1 MSIQCNVDWTG
12 ICIEVVHL
20 IHRNFSFLYQ
30 QLSCFVFDLEHH
42 SVGGENVVCKTLT
55 FFSTEYLNQC
65 SIRNIFQRVATGWM
79 VHWTWCQMILSFLPS
94 CYVLP
99 NLNNYKSIKKLRVT
113 SGMCLFTSNIIAQSS
128 AAVMIN
134 LQAILR

>member
-20 IHRNFSFLYQ
+20 IHHNFSFLYQ
-30 QLSCFVFDLEHH
+30 QLSCFVFDLGHH

-65 SIRNIFQRVATGWM
+65 SIRNIFQRVA
-79 VHWTWCQMILSFLPS
+79 ILSSFLL
-94 CYVLP
+94 CFAYLTK
-99 NLNNYKSIKKLRVT
+99 YKSIKKLRVT

>member
-20 IHRNFSFLYQ
+20 IHHNFSFLYQ
-30 QLSCFVFDLEHH
+30 QLSCFVFDLEHR

-65 SIRNIFQRVATGWM
+65 SIRNIFQRVA
-79 VHWTWCQMILSFLPS
+79 ILSSFLL
-94 CYVLP
+94 CFAYLTK
-99 NLNNYKSIKKLRVT
+99 YKSIKKLRVT

>member
-1 MSIQCNVDWTG
+1 MDGTLNVMSD
-12 ICIEVVHL
+12 
-20 IHRNFSFLYQ
+20 
-30 QLSCFVFDLEHH
+30 DP
-42 SVGGENVVCKTLT
+42 
-55 FFSTEYLNQC
+55 
-65 SIRNIFQRVATGWM
+65 
-79 VHWTWCQMILSFLPS
+79 ILFLPS

-99 NLNNYKSIKKLRVT
+99 NLTKYKSIKKLRVT

>member
-30 QLSCFVFDLEHH
+30 QLLCFVFDLGHH

-65 SIRNIFQRVATGWM
+65 SIRNIFQRVAKLDGWYIERD
-79 VHWTWCQMILSFLPS
+79 V
-94 CYVLP
+94 
-99 NLNNYKSIKKLRVT
+99 R
-113 SGMCLFTSNIIAQSS
+113 
-128 AAVMIN
+128 
-134 LQAILR
+134 